1 MPLQA
6 QIGEP
11 TNPVVAE
18 WLLSVLPWERWHIF
32 LVPGGCGQRQDLE
45 ERQAGGGGSF
55 GSVALQIRAKEKVP
69 PVRTGC
75 KPSCCVGTRVSGDTP
90 PARWGGA
97 SEAGALERER
107 ICSREGHSH
116 LAPGHSP
123 SHLLKDVCLEP
134 PPLLHHPFFQ
144 LLDYSS
150 KLETDTRRT
159 TT

>member
-1 MPLQA
+1 MEIVGGPAVRGSGLVRGVGRAAGGSAQVQGAWVPLQA

-11 TNPVVAE
+11 TNSVVAE

-32 LVPGGCGQRQDLE
+32 LVPGGCGQRQGLE

-75 KPSCCVGTRVSGDTP
+75 KVSCCMGTRVSGDTP

-97 SEAGALERER
+97 SEAGAWK
-107 ICSREGHSH
+107 G
-116 LAPGHSP
+116 
-123 SHLLKDVCLEP
+123 
-134 PPLLHHPFFQ
+134 
-144 LLDYSS
+144 
-150 KLETDTRRT
+150 
-159 TT
+159 